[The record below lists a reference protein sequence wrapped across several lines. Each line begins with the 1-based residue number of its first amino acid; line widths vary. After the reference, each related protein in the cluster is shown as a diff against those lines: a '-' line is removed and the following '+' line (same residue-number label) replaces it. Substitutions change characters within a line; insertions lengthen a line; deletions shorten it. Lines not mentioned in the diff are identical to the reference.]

1 MTSFPT
7 ERIAAPTLTGEAG
20 VPVAESRLAALLR
33 SPRKLA
39 ALAVLYALLPVFV
52 TNGGDTAARLCILAA
67 SGALLGAIPALLIAR
82 RVARRFWAATFLLGG
97 LAGALLFSGGV
108 SAALGDAIGAHE
120 MLSWSLLFPAF
131 SYAACVTLLLVAL
144 SSAER
149 DRASLPTATALGL
162 AVFGIVPLVNALST
176 TRGALWFPQVSVYWF
191 IGGGGLTLIILGVVR
206 WLPEQVDQFTHDVVD
221 RVMGV
226 PAPLFLG
233 VVALIAFVGSAAL
246 AVLCFAR
253 QPHNA
258 DEVAQL
264 WHARILLAGRLSL
277 PVDANPEFFGMDNVI
292 DRGRWYSQ
300 FPIGGPAFLAL
311 GLALRAAWL
320 VNPLLLALTVPNL
333 YAFARRT
340 YDEATAR
347 ASVLLLAFSPMVL
360 FMGASYMNHMAVLW
374 LVSVALAQLA
384 IWVDAEQRADASRAA
399 AIIGLALGVA
409 AAIRPLDAAIAALVI
424 GCMQLGYLRRSR
436 ARLESLAAQVLAGAI
451 PVALLLWANA
461 RTTGAPLLFGYD
473 VLYGSAHQLG
483 FHEDPYGMMHTPI
496 RALMYA
502 SKYLLQL
509 DVMLLEAPA
518 PALGIIIMGLLVLRR
533 PSRWDLLL
541 IGYFLAQLVLYA
553 LYWHEGDF
561 RGPRFL
567 FTALPAILILLARAP
582 GLVASAT
589 RGTVRRTALVVL
601 PVFVV
606 AGWGTYG
613 NAFSVMGRVRGYRSV
628 SSVGRVEPDSLA
640 HAAGLHHALVFVREG
655 SYTGWQRRLWALG
668 VPRSETMRLMASVH
682 PCALRQAV
690 IEEEGMSAPTTER
703 LDRIL
708 HTISR
713 FGPRAQAAPACVAEL
728 VADNDGLATYAQF
741 LPANTIGRDG
751 RIGGDVVYVLD
762 LGSHNEVLRARFGDR
777 TWYTFGPHR
786 SRGEIDATLTP
797 YAYEVS
803 AR

>member
-1 MTSFPT
+1 MTSLPAEQIT
-7 ERIAAPTLTGEAG
+7 APPFTSEAG
-20 VPVAESRLAALLR
+20 VPATPSRLAALLR

-39 ALAVLYALLPVFV
+39 GLALLYAFLPVFV
-52 TNGGDTAARLCILAA
+52 TDGGDNAARLGILGA

-82 RVARRFWAATFLLGG
+82 RVARRFRPAAFFLGG
-97 LAGALLFSGGV
+97 LAGALLFSSV
-108 SAALGDAIGAHE
+108 ISAALDKPVAAHDV
-120 MLSWSLLFPAF
+120 LTWSLLFPAL
-131 SYAACVTLLLVAL
+131 SYAACVTLLLTAL

-149 DRASLPTATALGL
+149 DHAILPTVTALGL
-162 AVFGIVPLVNALST
+162 AAFGIVPLVNALSSA
-176 TRGALWFPQVSVYWF
+176 RGALWFPQVSVYWVV
-191 IGGGGLTLIILGVVR
+191 GGGGLTLIILGIVR
-206 WLPEQVDQFTHDVVD
+206 WLPAQVDQFTHDVAD
-221 RVMGV
+221 LAMGV

-233 VVALIAFVGSAAL
+233 VVALIAFAGSAAL

-264 WHARILLAGRLSL
+264 WHARILLSGHLSL
-277 PVDANPEFFGMDNVI
+277 PVDPNPEFFGMDNVI

-300 FPIGGPAFLAL
+300 FPIGGPAYLAL
-311 GLALRAAWL
+311 GMALRAAWL

-347 ASVLLLAFSPMVL
+347 TSVLLLALSPMVL
-360 FMGASYMNHMAVLW
+360 FMAASYMNHVAVLW

-384 IWVDAEQRADASRAA
+384 VWVDAPSRAEASRAA

-409 AAIRPLDAAIAALVI
+409 AAVRPLDAAVAALVI
-424 GCMQLGYLRRSR
+424 GGMQLSRLRGSR
-436 ARLESLAAQVLAGAI
+436 ARLQSLAAQVLAGVV

-461 RTTGAPLLFGYD
+461 RTTGAPLLFGYE
-473 VLYGSAHQLG
+473 VLYGGAHQLG

-518 PALGIIIMGLLVLRR
+518 PALGIIIAGLLVIRR
-533 PSRWDLLL
+533 PSRWDRLL
-541 IGYFLAQLVLYA
+541 IGFLLAQIVLYA
-553 LYWHEGDF
+553 LYWHEGEF

-582 GLVASAT
+582 GLVARAT
-589 RGTVRRTALVVL
+589 HGSVRRAALVVL
-601 PVFVV
+601 PVLVV
-606 AGWGTYG
+606 AGWGTVS
-613 NAFSVMGRVRGYRSV
+613 NEFSVMGRVRAYRST
-628 SSVGRVEPDSLA
+628 SSVGRVDPDSLA
-640 HAAGLHHALVFVREG
+640 RGAGLHHALVFVREG
-655 SYTGWQRRLWALG
+655 FSTVWQRRLWKLG
-668 VPRSETMRLMASVH
+668 VSRNETMRLMASVD
-682 PCALRQAV
+682 PCTLRQAV
-690 IEEEGMSAPTTER
+690 LQEEGVSAPPSER

-708 HTISR
+708 HIASR
-713 FGPRAQAAPACVAEL
+713 AGPRPEPAPACLTEI
-728 VADNDGLATYAQF
+728 VADNDGVATYGPF
-741 LPANTIGRDG
+741 LPANAIGSDG

-777 TWYTFGPHR
+777 SWYTFGPHR
-786 SRGEIDATLTP
+786 TRGQADATLTP
-797 YAYEVS
+797 YTDQVS
-803 AR
+803 TR